1 MRDKLQEARTASA
14 PKRKFAFK
22 KIIPPKDSTTPAS
35 DGLKEASLQGQQAP
49 SYVSSS
55 TSSTQAATVPNTKP
69 QAPESSSSTA
79 VTVSSLS
86 HDHYILP
93 KSSLQPASSAS
104 ITDCQ
109 HSVIDLSI
117 TTTLAQSFAT
127 MTIKSITESLLL
139 CGGVSGAV
147 HIMGVE
153 RSTLVIYSR
162 QVRMHECKDCVVY
175 LRCTSRPIIED
186 CKGICFAPLRSV
198 HVS

>member
-1 MRDKLQEARTASA
+1 
-14 PKRKFAFK
+14 
-22 KIIPPKDSTTPAS
+22 
-35 DGLKEASLQGQQAP
+35 
-49 SYVSSS
+49 
-55 TSSTQAATVPNTKP
+55 
-69 QAPESSSSTA
+69 
-79 VTVSSLS
+79 
-86 HDHYILP
+86 
-93 KSSLQPASSAS
+93 
-104 ITDCQ
+104 
-109 HSVIDLSI
+109 
-117 TTTLAQSFAT
+117 

-198 HVS
+198 HGADETDTPNLWDQVDDFKWLKAEHSPNWSVLGPDNERAIGNQAWKEIIASADSKCGAR